1 MLSLFPQNLMK
12 NKVLFNFN
20 RSIDQE
26 EEILDYDVEVSFA
39 IEE

>member
-1 MLSLFPQNLMK
+1 MK

-20 RSIDQE
+20 RSIVQE
-26 EEILDYDVEVSFA
+26 EETLDYDVEVSFA

>member
-1 MLSLFPQNLMK
+1 MK

-20 RSIDQE
+20 RLIDQE